1 MVTGLCSSG
10 WAREMLCKIREQL
23 SAYTREVAKGAGRRF
38 PGVRESPTKRRC
50 ESRTGAARSARRW
63 TPHARGRGRLYTV
76 FSRTKDAVTHIFFQF
91 PFVRE
96 LRIPLAK
103 TSALD
108 FAEAVKTRNEHPF
121 EGCGGEG
128 HTALQT
134 LRRDDL
140 VGSVTH
146 LPKPI

>member
-1 MVTGLCSSG
+1 MDSACKGTGQVVHSVL
-10 WAREMLCKIREQL
+10 AD
-23 SAYTREVAKGAGRRF
+23 
-38 PGVRESPTKRRC
+38 
-50 ESRTGAARSARRW
+50 
-63 TPHARGRGRLYTV
+63 
-76 FSRTKDAVTHIFFQF
+76 KDAVTHIFFQF

-146 LPKPI
+146 LPKPIMKESSEGGLSPKVGALRTGG